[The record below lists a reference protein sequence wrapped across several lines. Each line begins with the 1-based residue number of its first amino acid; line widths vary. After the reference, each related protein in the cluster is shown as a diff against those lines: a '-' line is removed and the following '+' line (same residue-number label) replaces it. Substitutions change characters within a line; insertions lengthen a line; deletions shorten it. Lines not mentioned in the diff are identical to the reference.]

1 MKDNGF
7 KILLIDAPETDAG
20 WFNGNVASPALAYI
34 ASYVK
39 NRFDVKIL
47 DLHVE
52 KHPWITLKKTLLEY
66 KPDLIGITFVHAC
79 HHSEVNACLGIIKK
93 LCPEIP
99 VAGGGY
105 VFSSL
110 HEKYLKNGL
119 TDTVVIGEGEI
130 TFLEISKK
138 LTVIKREQGPAAG
151 LKEAISSGCLDD
163 IKGLAYEGRDGVIRK
178 TTPRPYI
185 EDIDTIPFP
194 SFELFPMERY
204 FLPIY
209 GGKETFGAMF
219 SRGCANRCSFCTE
232 SAAWNHT
239 VRRHSP
245 EYAIKYLKILY
256 NVYGKRKFIFGDTD
270 FLSSREWVKGFIEC
284 LRSSGM
290 KINFF
295 IQACCN
301 SVLKCEDLLDE
312 LHELGLLEIMLGAE
326 SPFADVL
333 NRLNKAGQSESVIEK
348 AMKTVNSHNIILFV
362 MSIWGTEFD
371 TEETLKKQLEFF
383 GKYADFI
390 SPGVITPYPG
400 TALAEEM
407 RSKGAVINEDLSLY
421 DQMHVILPAGK
432 LNYNETINVYHKNLI
447 LYYVLNPRYY
457 FRLFSG
463 NKFLRRSQYYF
474 MAHIWRSFFKEL
486 FSLGRGHLTKKLIC
500 FKEYQEVS
508 GGL

>member
-1 MKDNGF
+1 MKDYGF
-7 KILLIDAPETDAG
+7 RILLIDAPETDAG

-39 NRFDVKIL
+39 NRFDVRIL

-52 KHPWITLKKTLLEY
+52 KNPWITLKNTLLEY
-66 KPDLIGITFVHAC
+66 KPDLIGMTFVHTC
-79 HHSEVNACLGIIKK
+79 HHSEINACLEIIRK
-93 LCPEIP
+93 LHPETP
-99 VAGGGY
+99 VTGGGY

-110 HEKYLKNGL
+110 HEKYLKSGL
-119 TDTVVIGEGEI
+119 ADIVVIGEGEI

-138 LTVIKREQGPAAG
+138 LSTIKREKGPAAF
-151 LKEAISSGCLDD
+151 LKQAIARGCLDG
-163 IKGLAYEGRDGVIRK
+163 IKGLAYEGRDKVIRK
-178 TTPRPYI
+178 TPPRPYI
-185 EDIDTIPFP
+185 NDIDAIPFP
-194 SFELFPMERY
+194 SFELFPMEKY
-204 FLPIY
+204 TLPIY

-219 SRGCANRCSFCTE
+219 SRGCANKCSFCTE

-256 NVYGKRKFIFGDTD
+256 EVYGRRTFIFGDTD

-284 LRSSGM
+284 LRASGM

-295 IQACCN
+295 VQACCK
-301 SVLKCEDLLDE
+301 SVLKCEDLLGE
-312 LHELGLLEIMLGAE
+312 LRELGLFEMMLGAE

-333 NRLNKAGQSESVIEK
+333 NKLNKTGQSENLIQK
-348 AMKTVNSHNIILFV
+348 AMKAVKSHGVILLV

-371 TEETLKKQLEFF
+371 TEETLKKQLDFF

-400 TALAEEM
+400 TSLAEEM
-407 RSKGAVINEDLSLY
+407 RSNGVVMNEDLSIY

-432 LNYNETINVYHKNLI
+432 LNYNETINVYHKNLF
-447 LYYVLNPRYY
+447 LYYNLNPRYY

-463 NKFLRRSQYYF
+463 NKFLRRNQYYF
-474 MAHIWRSFFKEL
+474 LAHVWRSFFKEL
-486 FSLGRGHLTKKLIC
+486 FTLGRGHLAKRLIC
-500 FKEYQEVS
+500 LDEYQKVAA
-508 GGL
+508 GM